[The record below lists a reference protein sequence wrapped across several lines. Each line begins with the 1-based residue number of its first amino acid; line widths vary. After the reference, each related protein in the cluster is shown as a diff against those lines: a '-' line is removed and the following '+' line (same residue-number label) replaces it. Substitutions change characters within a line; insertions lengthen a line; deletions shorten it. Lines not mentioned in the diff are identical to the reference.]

1 MKPPSAKIDPS
12 EHDVASGDHT
22 ARAAIYLDHIH
33 DLCDAR
39 IIIVDDNPAHT
50 RTTEL
55 ILATTGFHNL
65 ITPASTAEI
74 LDHVESSCFG
84 SEASIDLIIIDI
96 LTNGIDAMDLCR
108 QLQSSYIPILLIS
121 PNVEWHDDALSAG
134 LNAGA
139 QDIIFKP
146 VYPHRLIPRVLTLL
160 RLKKGRDALRKN
172 QQLLEAELAERRII
186 ETRLKY
192 LVNHDDLTGL
202 CNRKHL
208 QQAIEVALLQT
219 DLNGRRS
226 TLVYIDL
233 NQFKVINDLEGHD
246 AGDRLLTT
254 IANILRRH
262 SGANATI
269 ARINSDEYA
278 MLFEDCNEKMA
289 YSYARSIRQDIDNLQ
304 FRVDNRKYTVSASFG
319 IIAIKPGLEISS
331 NEVLSCAGKACYE
344 AKRKGRN
351 NIHIFNRHDNQ
362 FNSLREDAYWIPLIK
377 DALKNTKFKLLFQPV
392 MAIEN
397 NKIVCFEALIR
408 MVDANNDLISPV
420 NFIPVAERNG
430 LIQKIDL
437 WVVGRAFDVLAA
449 TSRVNRN
456 ISFNINISS
465 KTFNEPSF
473 LPLVSRK
480 LSQTAID
487 PGMITFEITET
498 AAVTS
503 YQRGR
508 EILHRLRELG
518 FKIALDDFGSGFN
531 SFFHLKHLPVDYIKI
546 DGGFI
551 SNLMSDPMDQ
561 TLVKSISEI
570 SKNLGKKTVAEFVS
584 NRETLDLL
592 RSYGVDYAQGY
603 YIGMPGELANFNISH
618 S

>member
-1 MKPPSAKIDPS
+1 MKPPPS
-12 EHDVASGDHT
+12 DTEPPRDNSGNGARLPKT
-22 ARAAIYLDHIH
+22 AVHLDNMH
-33 DLCDAR
+33 DLCDAG
-39 IIIVDDNPAHT
+39 IIIIDDNPPHT

-55 ILATTGFHNL
+55 ILSSTGFRNL
-65 ITPASTAEI
+65 IRVMSTDDIHEQIENVCYSPDA
-74 LDHVESSCFG
+74 L
-84 SEASIDLIIIDI
+84 IDLIIIDM
-96 LTNGIDAMDLCR
+96 LTDGIDPIGICK
-108 QLQSSYIPILLIS
+108 QLQSTNIPVLLIS

-146 VYPHRLIPRVLTLL
+146 VYPHRLIPRVLTLIK
-160 RLKKGRDALRKN
+160 LKKERDALLKN
-172 QQLLEAELAERRII
+172 QTQLESELAERRII
-186 ETRLKY
+186 EARLKY
-192 LVNHDDLTGL
+192 LINHDDLTGL

-208 QQAIEVALLQT
+208 QQAIEVAQLQT

-254 IANILRRH
+254 IANILRKH
-262 SGANATI
+262 SGSNATI
-269 ARINSDEYA
+269 SRINSDEYA
-278 MLFEDCNEKMA
+278 ILFDDCNEKTA
-289 YSYARSIRQDIDNLQ
+289 YSYAKSIRQDIDNLQ

-319 IIAIKPGLEISS
+319 IITIKPGLAINS
-331 NEVLSCAGKACYE
+331 NEILASAGKACFE

-351 NIHIFNRHDNQ
+351 NIHIFNKHDNQ
-362 FNSLREDAYWIPLIK
+362 FNSLREDAYWIPIIK
-377 DALKNTKFKLLFQPV
+377 DALKSMKFKLLFQPV
-392 MAIEN
+392 MSIEN
-397 NKIVCFEALIR
+397 NKIACFEALIR
-408 MVDANNDLISPV
+408 MIDANNELISPD

-449 TSRVNRN
+449 TSRVNKN

-465 KTFNEPSF
+465 KTFNESSF

-551 SNLMSDPMDQ
+551 TNLMSDPMDQ

-570 SKNLGKKTVAEFVS
+570 SKKLGKKTVAEFVV

-592 RSYGVDYAQGY
+592 KSYGVDYAQGY
-603 YIGMPGELANFNISH
+603 YIGMPGELSSFNISR